1 MNSKECSMP
10 EDIKKLWKDRDRVI
24 RAMTTNGLFRV
35 AVMRSTVLSRLAQEK
50 HELGPLESLML
61 TRALTG
67 ASLMASFLKGEER
80 VTISLE
86 GDGEISMVY
95 AEAMQVGEV
104 RGYCR
109 RNPQTAGA
117 AESPLGNGLLK
128 VQRVIYNSFE
138 PVTGV
143 VALRKGDVTSD
154 LSYYLTQSEQI
165 PSVVIIDVAYDDA
178 HVVRQ
183 SAGLLLQAMPGATN
197 EDIFK
202 TYDALDYLGNLSGYL
217 DEGMTLE
224 DLALKVMPSE
234 ATIMASTAADFFC
247 RCSID
252 RFKSALLTLGL
263 DEVEDMQREGHHELV
278 CQYCNSHYML
288 SEQDFSEM
296 IEQLLAQRN

>member
-1 MNSKECSMP
+1 MH
-10 EDIKKLWKDRDRVI
+10 EDVKKLWKDRDRVV

-80 VTISLE
+80 VTISVE

-109 RNPQTAGA
+109 RNTKTTAT

-128 VQRVIYNSFE
+128 VQRVLYNNFD

-165 PSVVIIDVAYDDA
+165 PSVMIIDVAYDQA
-178 HVVRQ
+178 HIVRQ
-183 SAGLLLQAMPGATN
+183 AAGLLLQAMPGAAN
-197 EDIFK
+197 EEIFRA
-202 TYDALDYLGNLSGYL
+202 YDALDYLGNLTGYL
-217 DEGMTLE
+217 DEEMTLE

-247 RCSID
+247 RCSMD
-252 RFKSALLTLGL
+252 RFKAALLTLGL
-263 DEVEDMQREGHHELV
+263 SEVESMQRDGHQELV
-278 CQYCNSHYML
+278 CQYCNTHYTL
-288 SEQDFSEM
+288 SQQDFAEM
-296 IEQLLAQRN
+296 REQLLAQRN